1 MTTRRP
7 PSGPGPATPA
17 RESLNI
23 DCLNRESLN
32 RDGLPDA
39 LRVLVRDYPRDI
51 WQGHGNFD
59 GLTRFWLDRH
69 LGFRSLLDQW
79 QAETRRFLDRDAEG
93 RAHAT
98 RTLRLGG
105 ALIEGLHGH
114 HGIEDAHYFPLLAGL
129 EPRLAKGFDLLDAD
143 HQALDGHLTAL
154 TDATNAHLR
163 ALTEAGDAR
172 ITGGAVLTGLE
183 GFARFLDRHLVDE
196 EDLVVPVILHHAV
209 RF

>member
-1 MTTRRP
+1 V
-7 PSGPGPATPA
+7 SGGAG
-17 RESLNI
+17 SL
-23 DCLNRESLN
+23 D

-39 LRVLVRDYPRDI
+39 LRVLLRDYPRDI
-51 WQGHGNFD
+51 WTGHGNFD

-69 LGFRSLLDQW
+69 LGFRSLLEQW
-79 QAETRRFLDRDAEG
+79 QAETRRFLDRNAEA
-93 RAHAT
+93 RTHAV

-105 ALIEGLHGH
+105 ALVEGLHGH
-114 HGIEDAHYFPLLAGL
+114 HGIEDAHYFPMLAGL

-143 HQALDGHLTAL
+143 HQALDRHLGDL

-163 ALTEAGDAR
+163 ALTDGGADSRA
-172 ITGGAVLTGLE
+172 TSGAVLTGLE
-183 GFARFLDRHLVDE
+183 GFGRFLDRHLLDE